1 MPPQA
6 FRFNST
12 MRNTNVQLQDEKA
25 APVVSAG
32 IFDPPTHPVFIAP
45 QQRNTRRPAISPL
58 QITPRRNRSKEQ
70 AKTRSNSSTR
80 PEVPVPLHVSNL
92 LEATAIPVPRTWAG
106 RKQRR
111 LLDYNNAE
119 YLGSLFAE
127 DIAGNEPDRMVRPSR
142 ISSLHVLL
150 SPPNELADDESSLP
164 AGSET
169 PDSVGSLSLDSVPSL
184 DNDDDVPT
192 PFGDPATPYFPTQ
205 RLPFVRKQRLLSAC
219 EACPQDHP
227 LLSSSIPED
236 HIHIEE
242 TPTKLPVYGSNSFRS
257 LPKLGASVKS
267 NLTASLRAL
276 KSAAQSVSN
285 FTAPSVRSE
294 DFLTRSFFSFSPELT
309 DDKHPV
315 PMKNPPS
322 PALRRYLNPLT
333 ISAADIHIYSEAPR
347 GTPVQPVRC
356 IASIQMQTYSSPVVK
371 KVRRNGP
378 FPNSTSA
385 AGSHAE
391 NGEEYDV
398 DVVVDYQDAEDED
411 DPPLSPV
418 HRQREPRENS
428 DFLRMVVLEM
438 NMRRR
443 GKLRSDIPGRAK
455 VWLPPRK
462 SVVPSSPS
470 SSAVAV
476 YMSASGGR
484 YAGCKIP
491 QRWIGVSA
499 DELC

>member
-1 MPPQA
+1 MPPQT

-12 MRNTNVQLQDEKA
+12 TRNTNVQLQDEKA
-25 APVVSAG
+25 VPVVSAG
-32 IFDPPTHPVFIAP
+32 VFDPPTTPVFITP
-45 QQRNTRRPAISPL
+45 QRKTQRPSISPL
-58 QITPRRNRSKEQ
+58 QITPRRNRSKGNVEMHL
-70 AKTRSNSSTR
+70 SSSTR
-80 PEVPVPLHVSNL
+80 REVSVPRHVSNL

-111 LLDYNNAE
+111 LLGYNNAE

-127 DIAGNEPDRMVRPSR
+127 SIAENESDRMVRASR
-142 ISSLHVLL
+142 KSSLNVLL
-150 SPPNELADDESSLP
+150 SPPNELADDESNLP

-169 PDSVGSLSLDSVPSL
+169 PDSVVSLSLDSIPSL

-192 PFGDPATPYFPTQ
+192 PFSDPATPYFPTQ
-205 RLPFVRKQRLLSAC
+205 RLSFVRNQRLFSPC

-227 LLSSSIPED
+227 LLSSSIPDD
-236 HIHIEE
+236 HIYVDE
-242 TPTKLPVYGSNSFRS
+242 TPTKLPACGSNSLRS
-257 LPKLGASVKS
+257 LPKLGATVKS

-276 KSAAQSVSN
+276 RSAAQSVSN

-322 PALRRYLNPLT
+322 SALRRYLNPLT
-333 ISAADIHIYSEAPR
+333 ISAADIHIYSESPR
-347 GTPVQPVRC
+347 GTPTQPVRC
-356 IASIQMQTYSSPVVK
+356 TASIQMQTYSSPVVK
-371 KVRRNGP
+371 KARRNRP
-378 FPNSTSA
+378 LPNPA
-385 AGSHAE
+385 GADGSHAE
-391 NGEEYDV
+391 NGDEYD
-398 DVVVDYQDAEDED
+398 DFDYQGEGDEEDHSQ
-411 DPPLSPV
+411 SPSQ
-418 HRQREPRENS
+418 RQREPRENG

-443 GKLRSDIPGRAK
+443 GKLRNDIPGRAK

-462 SVVPSSPS
+462 TVVPSSPS

-476 YMSASGGR
+476 YMSAAGGGGC
-484 YAGCKIP
+484 AGCKIP
-491 QRWIGVSA
+491 QRWIAVSA

>member
-1 MPPQA
+1 MPPQT

-32 IFDPPTHPVFIAP
+32 IFDPPTNPVFIAP
-45 QQRNTRRPAISPL
+45 QRKTQRPSIRPL
-58 QITPRRNRSKEQ
+58 QTTPRRNPPKGNAEMRS
-70 AKTRSNSSTR
+70 SSSTR
-80 PEVPVPLHVSNL
+80 PEVSVPLHVSNL

-119 YLGSLFAE
+119 YLGGLFAE
-127 DIAGNEPDRMVRPSR
+127 GIAGNESGRMVRASR
-142 ISSLHVLL
+142 KSSLHVLL
-150 SPPNELADDESSLP
+150 SPPNELADDESNLP

-169 PDSVGSLSLDSVPSL
+169 PDSVESLSLDSVPSL

-192 PFGDPATPYFPTQ
+192 PFSDPATPYFPTQ
-205 RLPFVRKQRLLSAC
+205 RLPFVRKQRLFSPC

-227 LLSSSIPED
+227 LLSSSIPD
-236 HIHIEE
+236 NHIHIDE
-242 TPTKLPVYGSNSFRS
+242 TPTKLPAYGSNSFRS
-257 LPKLGASVKS
+257 LPKLGATVKS

-276 KSAAQSVSN
+276 RSAAQSVSN

-333 ISAADIHIYSEAPR
+333 ISAADIHIYSESPR
-347 GTPVQPVRC
+347 GTPVQPLRC
-356 IASIQMQTYSSPVVK
+356 TASIQMQTYSSPVVN
-371 KVRRNGP
+371 KVRRNRP
-378 FPNSTSA
+378 FLNPTGA
-385 AGSHAE
+385 DGSHAE
-391 NGEEYDV
+391 NSDEYNDS
-398 DVVVDYQDAEDED
+398 DYQDEEGEE
-411 DPPLSPV
+411 DPPQSPA
-418 HRQREPRENS
+418 HRQREPRENG

-462 SVVPSSPS
+462 TVVSSSPS
-470 SSAVAV
+470 SSAVTV
-476 YMSASGGR
+476 YMSAGGGGGGGC
-484 YAGCKIP
+484 AGCKIP
-491 QRWIGVSA
+491 RRWIAVSA